1 MGYNKLSGGEL
12 SHLEVMTLTEKFP
25 DDTNGVINTHYLM
38 ASLAMTIGGATGS
51 LFDLIK
57 TVELPG
63 LLGPGRYSWGGMSAT
78 SVPTPLFGA
87 RKWNPAFINMDNLE
101 KTEFA
106 RLGIGLVIAGLIA
119 GILPVASTLGGGA
132 LAVAKVAPA
141 VGAQSATRALQNAGL
156 RNDIDD
162 MLATMAPPILPNQ
175 AKIELA
181 LLRFIM
187 GMRDN
192 DRSQLVKAVR
202 QMQST
207 P

>member
-1 MGYNKLSGGEL
+1 
-12 SHLEVMTLTEKFP
+12 
-25 DDTNGVINTHYLM
+25 
-38 ASLAMTIGGATGS
+38 
-51 LFDLIK
+51 
-57 TVELPG
+57 
-63 LLGPGRYSWGGMSAT
+63 
-78 SVPTPLFGA
+78 
-87 RKWNPAFINMDNLE
+87 MDNLE